1 MSYSCESNPCMNA
14 SLAPENVSRE
24 LTPTPFAAR
33 IIRDKE
39 PENLEFPFS
48 SLNSAI
54 TPTEQFFIR
63 SHFPVPKI
71 NPQNYRLKVDG
82 HIERPLEISYDEL
95 LKMPST
101 RVTMTLECAGNSR
114 IFLSP
119 KVSGLQ
125 WELGAVSNAEWVGV
139 SLAEVLNR
147 VGVKPGTVE
156 IILAGADSGEIKK
169 EPTSPGKITYARSI
183 PLAKAFEKEV
193 ILAYQMNGEPLPSSH
208 GFPVRAIVPGW
219 YGMASVKW
227 VTRISVSNVPFRG
240 YWQTLDYTY
249 WETRN
254 GLPIEL
260 LPVSEIEVKAE
271 IARPGLHEVLPANSV
286 YRMHGAA
293 WTGESEITKV
303 EVSTDEGKTWGTTQ
317 LLGASV
323 KYMWRLWEFHWRTPV
338 EPGRYTIMARATDAR
353 GRTQPMER
361 DAHRGGYVITHVQ
374 PILVEVR
381 KTQGSASEG
390 YNI

>member
-1 MSYSCESNPCMNA
+1 MN
-14 SLAPENVSRE
+14 SSIPSDQTSRE
-24 LTPTPFAAR
+24 NIQAPFAAR
-33 IIRDKE
+33 IIRENE

-71 NPQNYRLKVDG
+71 SPETYRLKVDG
-82 HIERPLEISYDEL
+82 HIERPLEISYDDL

-139 SLAEVLNR
+139 SLSEVLNR
-147 VGVKPGTVE
+147 VGVKPGTVD
-156 IILAGADSGEIKK
+156 IILEGADSGEIKK
-169 EPTSPGKITYARSI
+169 EPNSPGKITYARSI

-193 ILAYQMNGEPLPSSH
+193 ILAYQMNGEPLPAAH
-208 GFPVRAIVPGW
+208 GFPLRAIVPGW

-227 VTRISVSNVPFRG
+227 VNRISVSSVPFRG

-293 WTGESEITKV
+293 WTGESEIAKV
-303 EVSTDEGKTWGTTQ
+303 EVSTDGGKIWSATQ
-317 LLGASV
+317 LLGASA
-323 KYMWRLWEFHWRTPV
+323 KYAWRLWEFHWRTPA
-338 EPGRYTIMARATDAR
+338 EPGRYTVMARATDAR
-353 GRTQPMER
+353 GRTQPMVR

-381 KTQGSASEG
+381 KVQGSASSES

>member
-1 MSYSCESNPCMNA
+1 MNSTIEST
-14 SLAPENVSRE
+14 LAPQKNSGES
-24 LTPTPFAAR
+24 TQTPFAAR
-33 IIRDKE
+33 IIRDNE

-63 SHFPVPKI
+63 SHFPVPKL
-71 NPQNYRLKVDG
+71 NPQTYRLKVDG
-82 HIERPLEISYDEL
+82 HIDRPLEITYDEL

-101 RVTMTLECAGNSR
+101 QVTMTLECAGNSR

-139 SLAEVLNR
+139 SLSEVLNR

-156 IILAGADSGEIKK
+156 IILEGADSGEIKK
-169 EPTSPGKITYARSI
+169 EPASPGKITYARSI

-193 ILAYQMNGEPLPSSH
+193 LLAYQMNGEPLPASH
-208 GFPVRAIVPGW
+208 GFPLRAIVPGW

-227 VTRISVSNVPFRG
+227 LNRISISNVPFRG

-293 WTGESEITKV
+293 WTGESEVNKV
-303 EVSTDEGKTWGTTQ
+303 EVSTDGGKTWSATQ
-317 LLGASV
+317 LLGSST
-323 KYMWRLWEFHWRTPV
+323 KYAWRLWEFHWRTPA

-353 GRTQPMER
+353 GRTQPMVR

-374 PILVEVR
+374 PILIEVR
-381 KTQGSASEG
+381 KMQGSASSES